1 MAHKSAEI
9 TSSGGG
15 QMSIYSIFE
24 RQGGYVFVRARS
36 RVCSLFFLF
45 FSFGGGIRSIGTSLE
60 AYRQLTEQRG
70 VCGRGVGGEGG
81 DGGKT

>member
-1 MAHKSAEI
+1 MCLC
-9 TSSGGG
+9 
-15 QMSIYSIFE
+15 
-24 RQGGYVFVRARS
+24 VRVH
-36 RVCSLFFLF
+36 VCAACFFF
-45 FSFGGGIRSIGTSLE
+45 FSFLFGGGGGIRSIGMSLE